1 MRVVLKRLRLV
12 AWLVAVVT
20 IVLLEVVL
28 STWPEAVPPISNP
41 LSVCAGGGVVQL
53 LLQGR
58 VPVIALAAV
67 VLAMNLKQRPHGG
80 HGSSRR
86 WRGSCNNL
94 VPSCC
99 RTSYCGRHCLSES

>member
-1 MRVVLKRLRLV
+1 MLKRLRLV

-41 LSVCAGGGVVQL
+41 LSVCAGGGVAQL

-67 VLAMNLKQRPHGG
+67 VLAMNLNSG
-80 HGSSRR
+80 HMVDMAAVGVGVGRAKSGSIM
-86 WRGSCNNL
+86 
-94 VPSCC
+94 
-99 RTSYCGRHCLSES
+99 LSHKLLRQALFE